1 MTKVLL
7 VGGTGKLGRAII
19 KELVKNKWDI
29 ALLVRHQKQRTIE
42 NEHSLKFFEGDILKP
57 KSLEE
62 AVFWSDIVINAS
74 GYVSYKKDLDKLRAI
89 NVVGTA
95 NIVRACEKFNKK
107 LIHTSSVVIYGSTK
121 SPEVLNEASDPVA
134 SYKSAYACSKIEGEK
149 IVFDAHIPKIILRPC
164 SLISDEKSTV
174 KNLYKFYRKGLV
186 AGLKGGAGFAQ
197 MEDVAEA
204 YGYAVKRL
212 LQLTSQE
219 PQIYNLGGNNLTISE
234 VFDYFKR
241 LDKRRTMYLP
251 GGLMLFLS
259 LFNDKILYPL
269 FGKSLITHENYLT
282 GNHFTYVDSSKA
294 IRDLHYTITPIET
307 SIMKIIQCSKTSS

>member
-7 VGGTGKLGRAII
+7 IGGTGKLGRAII

-29 ALLVRHQKQRTIE
+29 ALLVRNQKQRTIE
-42 NEHSLKFFEGDILKP
+42 IEHSLIFFEGDILNLE
-57 KSLEE
+57 SLEV
-62 AVFWSDIVINAS
+62 AVSWSDIVINAS

-89 NVVGTA
+89 NVEGTA
-95 NIVRACEKFNKK
+95 NIVRACENFNKR
-107 LIHTSSVVIYGSTK
+107 LIHTSSVVIYGSTIN
-121 SPEVLNEASDPVA
+121 PDVLDEASVPVA
-134 SYKSAYACSKIEGEK
+134 TYKSAYAYSKIEGEK
-149 IVFDAHIPKIILRPC
+149 IVLDARVPRIILRPC

-174 KNLYKFYRKGLV
+174 KNLYKFYRKGFV

-197 MEDVAEA
+197 MEDAAEA
-204 YGYAVKRL
+204 YGYGVKIL
-212 LQLTSQE
+212 LKSTSLE
-219 PQIYNLGGNNLTISE
+219 PQVYNLGGNNLTISE
-234 VFDYFKR
+234 VFDCFKR
-241 LDKRRTMYLP
+241 LEKRSTIYLP

-269 FGKSLITHENYLT
+269 FDKSLLTHENYLT

-307 SIMKIIQCSKTSS
+307 SIRKIIQCSKTS